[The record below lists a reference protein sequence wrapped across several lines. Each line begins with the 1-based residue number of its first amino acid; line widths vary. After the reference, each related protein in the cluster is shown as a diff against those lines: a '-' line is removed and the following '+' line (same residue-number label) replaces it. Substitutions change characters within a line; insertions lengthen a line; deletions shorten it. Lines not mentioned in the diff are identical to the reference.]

1 MGPVRPSPIR
11 MRAWATTSVVT
22 VVMAVLTGGAVWA
35 LVHETDRR
43 LSEAAWSDVGHIKAR
58 SDQFVARRVLALKAA
73 QGLFESSEKVTE
85 AEFVRF
91 GTQVTRGFQ
100 GLRSLNYVDPG
111 LTIRWV
117 APMAGNERAQGLS
130 LVGLE
135 GEAPVRRAIA
145 TGQPSATDVIN
156 LREGGRG
163 VLFFLP
169 VRQGAVQTVADL
181 TAFLNAMRFDQDS
194 ETYFV
199 RLTDGAGQP
208 LYDAWGH
215 GGPVVTAPLVV
226 ADRRWQLEVSARRHW
241 LDYAAAWLTA
251 AIGLGLWLGML
262 ALIWSGALRS
272 ARLSRLVAAQTE
284 ELRTSR
290 DQLKVILDGIA
301 DGVVVVAPP
310 DGRVVYLNE
319 AANALLGLPRP
330 VTSSPDSLEARAGRL
345 HMADE
350 HGEPVPYD
358 RLPAWRALQGEAVRG
373 AVLRYEHLATGE
385 PRVMVVTANP
395 ILDEAGQVRFAVTIL
410 HDLTERVALEGRLK
424 AQLDELQTLDR
435 LKTDFLNVVTHELRT
450 PLTSIRGFAEFLED
464 GIGGQ
469 LSDDQQDFV
478 RHIQGNA
485 EQLGALVD
493 DLLDLARLEAGR
505 FTLRCQAIELVA
517 LAREVADGMRPQALA
532 AGLTLALEAPP
543 PPLAL
548 YADPV
553 RLRQVL
559 GNLLANAVKFT
570 PAGGTVTIAVR
581 EEGELLAVRVQDS
594 GIGIAEEHM
603 PRLFSKFFQVE
614 SALNRTFKGTG
625 LGLPITRGLVEA
637 HGGRID
643 VTSRLGE
650 GTTVTVWLPR
660 GAAPS
665 PDVGPNA

>member
-1 MGPVRPSPIR
+1 
-11 MRAWATTSVVT
+11 VT
-22 VVMAVLTGGAVWA
+22 VVMALLTGGAVWA

-73 QGLFESSEKVTE
+73 QGLFESSETVTE
-85 AEFVRF
+85 SEFVRF
-91 GTQVTRGFQ
+91 GTHVTRGFQ

-117 APMAGNERAQGLS
+117 APLAGNERARGLS
-130 LVGLE
+130 LIGLE
-135 GEAPVRRAIA
+135 GEAPARRAIS
-145 TGQPSATDVIN
+145 TGQPSATDVIT

-169 VRQGAVQTVADL
+169 ARQGAVVTVADL
-181 TAFLNAMRFDQDS
+181 TAFLSAMRFDTDA

-199 RLTDGAGQP
+199 RLTDGAGQR
-208 LYDAWGH
+208 LYDSWGN
-215 GGPVVTAPLVV
+215 GGPVVSAPLVV
-226 ADRRWQLEVSARRHW
+226 ADRRWQLEVAARRHW
-241 LDYAAAWLTA
+241 LDYAAAWLTG

-262 ALIWSGALRS
+262 ALIWTGALTS
-272 ARLSRLVAAQTE
+272 ARLSRLVAAQTD

-310 DGRVVYLNE
+310 DGRVVYLNP
-319 AANALLGLPRP
+319 AANALLGLPTP
-330 VTSSPDSLEARAGRL
+330 VTGSPDTMRARAGRL
-345 HMADE
+345 HMTDE
-350 HGEPVPYD
+350 HGEPLPYD

-373 AVLRYEHLATGE
+373 AILRYEHLVTGQ

-395 ILDEAGQVRFAVTIL
+395 ILDETGQVRFAVTIL
-410 HDLTERVALEGRLK
+410 HDLTERVALENRLK

-435 LKTDFLNVVTHELRT
+435 LKSDFLNVVTHELRT
-450 PLTSIRGFAEFLED
+450 PLTSIRGFSEFLED

-469 LSDDQQDFV
+469 LSTDQQDFV
-478 RHIQGNA
+478 RHIQVNA

-505 FTLRCQAIELVA
+505 FTLRRQAVELVG
-517 LAREVADGMRPQALA
+517 LAREVVEGLRPQALS
-532 AGLTLALEAPP
+532 AGLTLAVEAPS
-543 PPLAL
+543 PPLTL

-553 RLRQVL
+553 RMRQVL

-570 PAGGTVTIAVR
+570 PAGGTVTVAVR
-581 EEGELLAVRVQDS
+581 EAGDSFVLSVQDT
-594 GIGIAEEHM
+594 GIGIAEEHL

-625 LGLPITRGLVEA
+625 LGLPITKGLVEA
-637 HGGRID
+637 HGGSIE
-643 VTSRLGE
+643 VTSRPGE
-650 GTTVTVWLPR
+650 GTTVTVRLPR
-660 GAAPS
+660 AAPPLS
-665 PDVGPNA
+665 DEPEP

>member
-1 MGPVRPSPIR
+1 
-11 MRAWATTSVVT
+11 MRAWATTAVVT
-22 VVMAVLTGGAVWA
+22 MVMAVLTGGAVWA

-43 LSEAAWSDVGHIKAR
+43 LLEAAWSDVGHIKAR

-85 AEFVRF
+85 PEFVRF
-91 GTQVTRGFQ
+91 GTHVTRGFL

-117 APMAGNERAQGLS
+117 APPAGNEGARNLS
-130 LVGLE
+130 LIGLE
-135 GEAPVRRAIA
+135 GEAPARRAMA
-145 TGQPSATDVIN
+145 TGQPSATDVIT

-169 VRQGAVQTVADL
+169 VRDGAVVTVADL
-181 TAFLNAMRFDQDS
+181 TTFLGAMRFDTDA
-194 ETYFV
+194 ETYYV
-199 RLTDGAGQP
+199 RLADGAGQR
-208 LYDAWGH
+208 LYDSWGH
-215 GGPVVTAPLVV
+215 GGPVVSAPLVV
-226 ADRRWQLEVSARRHW
+226 ADRRWQLEVAARRHW

-262 ALIWSGALRS
+262 ALIWSGARVS

-319 AANALLGLPRP
+319 AAVALLGLPNP
-330 VTSSPDSLEARAGRL
+330 AQSSPDSMETRAARL
-345 HMADE
+345 HMRDE
-350 HGEPVPYD
+350 QGEPVPYD

-373 AVLRYEHLATGE
+373 AILRYEHLRTGE

-435 LKTDFLNVVTHELRT
+435 LKSDFLNVVTHELRT

-469 LSDDQQDFV
+469 LSTDQQDFV

-505 FTLRCQAIELVA
+505 FTLKCQAVELVG
-517 LAREVADGMRPQALA
+517 LAREVADGLRPQALS
-532 AGLTLALEAPP
+532 AGLTLAVDAPP
-543 PPLAL
+543 SPLAL
-548 YADPV
+548 QADPV

-570 PAGGTVTIAVR
+570 PAGGTVTIALR
-581 EEGELLAVRVQDS
+581 DEGDTRVIRVADT

-625 LGLPITRGLVEA
+625 LGLPITKGLVEA
-637 HGGRID
+637 HGGRIE
-643 VTSRLGE
+643 VRSRPGE

-660 GAAPS
+660 GAARL
-665 PDVGPNA
+665 PDAEPEA